1 MTLEKHVID
10 TVKEWQTKI
19 GTDDAGVRLYYPKV
33 SMCGYLKLPVEEDS
47 EKICQEA
54 EAYFEKSV
62 PELGHVTV
70 TEKADRFCVFV
81 SPEGCDYINRE
92 IPVSEFLEGFLKV
105 LKTQDMQQVR
115 AYFQAF
121 AKAHGTTV
129 CEEDDEEDLGTVL
142 SFADKDVEPYLYC
155 VTDDQFGITYHR
167 FTKDD
172 FDTIEKS
179 LTQKRSLIK
188 KIQFGYNHDLK

>member
-179 LTQKRSLIK
+179 LKQKRSLIK

>member
-1 MTLEKHVID
+1 M
-10 TVKEWQTKI
+10 
-19 GTDDAGVRLYYPKV
+19 
-33 SMCGYLKLPVEEDS
+33 
-47 EKICQEA
+47 
-54 EAYFEKSV
+54 
-62 PELGHVTV
+62 

-172 FDTIEKS
+172 FDTI
-179 LTQKRSLIK
+179 
-188 KIQFGYNHDLK
+188 

>member
-54 EAYFEKSV
+54 EAYFKKNV
-62 PELGHVTV
+62 PQLRIVEV
-70 TEKADRFCVFV
+70 TEKANRFCVFV

-105 LKTQDMQQVR
+105 LKTQDMQQVYG
-115 AYFQAF
+115 YFETF
-121 AKAHGTTV
+121 AGAHGTTV
-129 CEEDDEEDLGTVL
+129 CEEADEEDLGTVL
-142 SFADKDVEPYLYC
+142 SFSDKNVEPYLYC

-172 FDTIEKS
+172 FDTI
-179 LTQKRSLIK
+179 
-188 KIQFGYNHDLK
+188 

>member
-1 MTLEKHVID
+1 M
-10 TVKEWQTKI
+10 
-19 GTDDAGVRLYYPKV
+19 
-33 SMCGYLKLPVEEDS
+33 EEDS

-172 FDTIEKS
+172 FDTI
-179 LTQKRSLIK
+179 
-188 KIQFGYNHDLK
+188 

>member
-1 MTLEKHVID
+1 MRISEASSGGGFREDLSGGRGIFREKC
-10 TVKEWQTKI
+10 TRTWT
-19 GTDDAGVRLYYPKV
+19 R
-33 SMCGYLKLPVEEDS
+33 DS
-47 EKICQEA
+47 
-54 EAYFEKSV
+54 
-62 PELGHVTV
+62 
-70 TEKADRFCVFV
+70 EKADRFCVFV
-81 SPEGCDYINRE
+81 SPEGCDYINLE

-172 FDTIEKS
+172 FDTI
-179 LTQKRSLIK
+179 
-188 KIQFGYNHDLK
+188 

>member
-1 MTLEKHVID
+1 MNGIAQEAETMTLEKHVID

-19 GTDDAGVRLYYPKV
+19 GTDDAGVRLYYPKASV
-33 SMCGYLKLPVEEDS
+33 CGYLKLPIEEDS

-54 EAYFEKSV
+54 EAYFKKHVPQLRSV
-62 PELGHVTV
+62 EV

-81 SPEGCDYINRE
+81 GPEGCDYINRE

-105 LKTQDMQQVR
+105 LKTQDMQQVYG
-115 AYFQAF
+115 YFEAF
-121 AKAHGTTV
+121 AKANGTTV

-142 SFADKDVEPYLYC
+142 SFADKNVEPYLYC

-172 FDTIEKS
+172 FDTI
-179 LTQKRSLIK
+179 
-188 KIQFGYNHDLK
+188 

>member
-1 MTLEKHVID
+1 MNGIAQEAETMTLEKHVID

-33 SMCGYLKLPVEEDS
+33 SVCGYLKLPVEEDS
-47 EKICQEA
+47 EKICREA
-54 EAYFEKSV
+54 EAYFEKNV
-62 PELGHVTV
+62 PQLGHVEV

-105 LKTQDMQQVR
+105 LKTQDMQQVYG
-115 AYFQAF
+115 YFETF
-121 AKAHGTTV
+121 AGAHGTTV
-129 CEEDDEEDLGTVL
+129 CEEADEEDLGTVL
-142 SFADKDVEPYLYC
+142 SFADKNVEPYLYC

-172 FDTIEKS
+172 FDTI
-179 LTQKRSLIK
+179 
-188 KIQFGYNHDLK
+188 

>member
-70 TEKADRFCVFV
+70 TGKADRFCVFV
-81 SPEGCDYINRE
+81 SPEGCDYIQRE

-115 AYFQAF
+115 AYF
-121 AKAHGTTV
+121 
-129 CEEDDEEDLGTVL
+129 
-142 SFADKDVEPYLYC
+142 
-155 VTDDQFGITYHR
+155 
-167 FTKDD
+167 
-172 FDTIEKS
+172 
-179 LTQKRSLIK
+179 
-188 KIQFGYNHDLK
+188 